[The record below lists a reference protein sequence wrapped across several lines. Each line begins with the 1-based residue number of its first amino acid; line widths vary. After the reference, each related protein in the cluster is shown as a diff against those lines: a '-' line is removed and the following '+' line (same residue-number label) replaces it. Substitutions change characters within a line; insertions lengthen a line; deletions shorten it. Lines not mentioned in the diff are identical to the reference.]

1 MTIKEVEQMTGLTR
15 SNIRYYEKE
24 KLICPK
30 RNENNGYREYSYE
43 DVENIKKIAY
53 LRTLGIS
60 IEDILKLLN
69 KDADLYTV
77 VKKQRRILEK
87 QISELQS
94 AKVLCERML
103 SSKDKVSYQNLEV
116 EQYITNL
123 QDYWKEN
130 KKVLKLDSVRFFYM
144 WGGNITWITITIIC
158 LLIAAFSIGGLP
170 VQIPVQWSNGVGSS
184 FADKKFIFAFPV
196 ACVMIKY
203 LLRPV
208 IWNRLR
214 ISVMESEDI
223 TNYITNYLCFIV
235 LSVEVFIILYV
246 NEIVRNVILLLLAD
260 TLVLIGVLMLVCYRL
275 NKEGR
280 MI

>member
-30 RNENNGYREYSYE
+30 RNENNGYREYSSE

-130 KKVLKLDSVRFFYM
+130 KNVFKLDSVHFFYM
-144 WGGNITWITITIIC
+144 WGGNITWIALTIIC
-158 LLIAAFSIGGLP
+158 FLVAVFSIGDLP
-170 VQIPVQWSNGVGSS
+170 AQIPVQWSNGVGSS

-214 ISVMESEDI
+214 MNVMESEDI

-246 NEIVRNVILLLLAD
+246 NEIVRNVILLLLVD
-260 TLVLIGVLMLVCYRL
+260 TVGLIGVLMLACYRL

-280 MI
+280 KR

>member
-15 SNIRYYEKE
+15 SNIRFYEKE

-30 RNENNGYREYSYE
+30 RNENNGYREYSNE
-43 DVENIKKIAY
+43 DVESIKKIAY

-103 SSKDKVSYQNLEV
+103 SSKDKISYQELEV

-130 KKVLKLDSVRFFYM
+130 KNVFKLDSVRFFYM
-144 WGGNITWITITIIC
+144 WGGNITWITLTIIC
-158 LLIAAFSIGGLP
+158 FLVAVFSIGGLP
-170 VQIPVQWSNGVGSS
+170 AQIPVQWSNGIGSS
-184 FADKKFIFAFPV
+184 FADKKFIFAFPA
-196 ACVMIKY
+196 ACVMIKFA
-203 LLRPV
+203 LRPV

-214 ISVMESEDI
+214 MSVMRSEDI
-223 TNYITNYLCFIV
+223 TNF
-235 LSVEVFIILYV
+235 F
-246 NEIVRNVILLLLAD
+246 AF
-260 TLVLIGVLMLVCYRL
+260 G
-275 NKEGR
+275 
-280 MI
+280 

>member
-30 RNENNGYREYSYE
+30 RNENNGYREYSNE

-103 SSKDKVSYQNLEV
+103 SSKDKVSYQELEV

-123 QDYWKEN
+123 QDYWNEN
-130 KKVLKLDSVRFFYM
+130 KNVFKLDSVRFFYM

-170 VQIPVQWSNGVGSS
+170 VQIPVQWSNGIESS
-184 FADKKFIFAFPV
+184 FVNKKFIFAFPV
-196 ACVMIKY
+196 VCVMIKY
-203 LLRPV
+203 VLRPV

-214 ISVMESEDI
+214 MNVMESEDI

-246 NEIVRNVILLLLAD
+246 NEMVRDVILLLLAD
-260 TLVLIGVLMLVCYRL
+260 TIVLVGVLILACYRL

-280 MI
+280 KR

>member
-1 MTIKEVEQMTGLTR
+1 MTIKEVEQKTGLTTSDSR
-15 SNIRYYEKE
+15 FYEKE

-30 RNENNGYREYSYE
+30 RNENNGYREYSNE

-69 KDADLYTV
+69 EDADLYTL

-103 SSKDKVSYQNLEV
+103 SSKDKVSYQELEV

-123 QDYWKEN
+123 QDYWNEN
-130 KKVLKLDSVRFFYM
+130 KNVFKLDSVRFFYM
-144 WGGNITWITITIIC
+144 WGGNITWIALTIIC
-158 LLIAAFSIGGLP
+158 FLVAVFSIGGLP
-170 VQIPVQWSNGVGSS
+170 AQIPVQWSNGIGSS
-184 FADKKFIFAFPV
+184 FVDKKFIFAFPV
-196 ACVMIKY
+196 VCVMIKY
-203 LLRPV
+203 VLRPV

-214 ISVMESEDI
+214 MSVMGSEDI

-246 NEIVRNVILLLLAD
+246 NEIVRNVILFLLAD
-260 TLVLIGVLMLVCYRL
+260 TLVLIGVLILGCYKL

-280 MI
+280 TI

>member
-30 RNENNGYREYSYE
+30 RNENNGYREYSSE

-103 SSKDKVSYQNLEV
+103 SSKDKVSYQELEV

-123 QDYWKEN
+123 QDYWNEN
-130 KKVLKLDSVRFFYM
+130 KKVFKLDSVRFFYM

-196 ACVMIKY
+196 VCVIIKY
-203 LLRPV
+203 ALRPV

-214 ISVMESEDI
+214 MSIMESEDI

-246 NEIVRNVILLLLAD
+246 NELVRSVTLLLLVD
-260 TLVLIGVLMLVCYRL
+260 TVVLIGVLVLACYRL

-280 MI
+280 KR